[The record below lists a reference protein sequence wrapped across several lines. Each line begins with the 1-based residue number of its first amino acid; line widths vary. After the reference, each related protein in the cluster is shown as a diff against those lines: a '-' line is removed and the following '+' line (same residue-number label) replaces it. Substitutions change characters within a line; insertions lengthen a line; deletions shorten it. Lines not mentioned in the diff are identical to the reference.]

1 MKKSSIIISFCLII
15 CQSIIAQNMHR
26 AITIDNYSNAVEY
39 SNKTI
44 VMKNNVSGNSE
55 YYILSSF
62 RIPGTAEKF
71 RLAFFHLSNTF
82 AIIDTKVYSDNTKD
96 LYVNDMIVDPNGNFA
111 FCGKV
116 VENGATTGM
125 IGQIVNSTGVLNFKT
140 ATDMVVQSIGCIQ
153 NATGFFYHFSGIY
166 QNAQMFGRSS
176 NNLSSQL
183 TRYLPTSLA
192 IFTDNANFTGVL
204 STDNRFINVGTTGNN
219 IISIFSNSVTLAYPY
234 YKELTLPT
242 GYILEGDAVICKI
255 STNDFALA
263 VGIRNNQA
271 PSSTIGFI
279 LAKLNFNCINNATT
293 MSVTDQKIYIFGP
306 DKFLL
311 SDICYNPNEQKICVS
326 GRLIR
331 SEVGR
336 PFIAKINVTN
346 LTDANARYFAYGFTD
361 NNTQGYELNKI
372 IYNPNALSIVS
383 AGHIKEYTQY
393 QNAAVY
399 AIEGYQS
406 PAWENSTCGDENLL
420 FTSILPCSMTLQ
432 SGSGSPLGASTFS
445 TVNPL
450 NPINMNGISTSKCL
464 GVNAYSVLKPIIKI
478 ADQITDQSVAII
490 NRSNNSL
497 GITGVESGSEYRIYS
512 ITGNLVTNGS
522 INSEG
527 IVSYD
532 NLQSGMYI
540 IAVSNH
546 NELLKTFKF
555 IRL

>member
-1 MKKSSIIISFCLII
+1 MKKISIIISFCLII

-26 AITIDNYSNAVEY
+26 AITINNYLNAVEY
-39 SNKTI
+39 RNKTI
-44 VMKNNVSGNSE
+44 VMKNNASGNSE

-71 RLAFFHLSNTF
+71 RLAFIHLSNTF
-82 AIIDTKVYSDNTKD
+82 AIIDTKVYSDNAKD

-116 VENGATTGM
+116 VENGVTTGM

-140 ATDMVVQSIGCIQ
+140 ASDMEVQSIGYIQ
-153 NATGFFYHFSGIY
+153 NATGFFYHYSGKY

-176 NNLSSQL
+176 NNLVSQL
-183 TRYLPTSLA
+183 TKYIPTSPA
-192 IFTDNANFTGVL
+192 IFTDNANFTGV
-204 STDNRFINVGTTGNN
+204 STTDNRFILVGTTGNN
-219 IISIFSNSVTLAYPY
+219 IISIFSNNVALGFPY
-234 YKELTLPT
+234 YKGLTLPT
-242 GYILEGDAVICKI
+242 GYTLEGDAVICKI

-271 PSSTIGFI
+271 PTSTIGFV
-279 LAKLNFNCINNATT
+279 LVKMNFNCLNNVST

-331 SEVGR
+331 SEIGR
-336 PFIAKINVTN
+336 PFIAKINATN
-346 LTDANARYFAYGFTD
+346 LSVANARYFAYGFTD

-399 AIEGYQS
+399 VIEGYQS

-420 FTSILPCSMTLQ
+420 FTSILPCSMALQ
-432 SGSGSPLGASTFS
+432 PGSGSPLNATVFS
-445 TVNPL
+445 GG
-450 NPINMNGISTSKCL
+450 NPINPLDVNGISTSKCV

-478 ADQITDQSVAII
+478 ADQITDQPVAII

-497 GITGVESGSEYRIYS
+497 EITGVESGSEYRIYS
-512 ITGNLVTNGS
+512 VAGNMVAKGR
-522 INSEG
+522 INSEE

-532 NLQSGMYI
+532 YLQSGMYI
-540 IAVSNH
+540 IAVSN
-546 NELLKTFKF
+546 NNTLLKTFKF